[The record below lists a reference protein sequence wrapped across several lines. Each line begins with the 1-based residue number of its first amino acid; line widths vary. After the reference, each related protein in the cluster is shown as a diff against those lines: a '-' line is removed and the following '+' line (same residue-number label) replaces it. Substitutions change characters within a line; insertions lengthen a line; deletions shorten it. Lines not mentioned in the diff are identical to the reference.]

1 MQDRSHAH
9 AAAVR
14 TLLGDGVRTSKE
26 IASAM
31 GISQPTVS
39 RVLRSIGADVVRI
52 AIQNTIHYALRD
64 ARRAY
69 LIAAVS
75 RVTAQGQLQRLG
87 ELVPVRPE
95 GFVLTASDGDDNYTE
110 GLPWW
115 LYDMRPQGYLGR
127 AYARQNAQRLS
138 LPERLNDWSDA
149 QVLQALRQHGGDLA
163 GNLLIGE
170 QAEQQFINA
179 APPQPIALADKPA
192 FYADMARAAE
202 AGDIPGSSAAG
213 EQPKFT
219 AYVET
224 GHGSAHVIVK
234 FSAAQDNAVSE
245 RWRDLLLA
253 EHIALDALAQGGVPA
268 ASSRIVDHAG
278 QRFLEVERFDRIAA
292 LGRTALLS
300 LSALDAEFVGSNG
313 PWYEVTQ
320 ALVRQQCVLPAAAH
334 GAALLWAFGSL
345 IGNSDM
351 HNGNLSFT
359 SDQGRPYQLAPAYDM
374 TPMAFAPKS
383 GGAMGHALRPP
394 TIATAIS
401 GDIWRAALQMARL
414 YARRLQTEDR
424 FSERFLPCIQA
435 TLAHLEQAQARIAR
449 LA

>member
-1 MQDRSHAH
+1 MQARPHPH
-9 AAAVR
+9 AAAVSK
-14 TLLGDGVRTSKE
+14 LLGNGVRTSKE
-26 IASAM
+26 IGDALQ
-31 GISQPTVS
+31 ISQPTVS
-39 RVLRSIGADVVRI
+39 RVLRSMAGDVVRI
-52 AIQNTIHYALRD
+52 AIHGSIHYALRD
-64 ARRAY
+64 PHRAY
-69 LIAAVS
+69 LSAPVS

-87 ELVPVRPE
+87 ELVPVLPE
-95 GFVLTASDGDDNYTE
+95 GFVLTALDGSDNHTE

-138 LPERLNDWSDA
+138 LPERLSDWSDA
-149 QVLQALRQHGGDLA
+149 HVLQALRQHGGDLA

-170 QAEQQFINA
+170 QAEQMFINA
-179 APPQPIALADKPA
+179 APPQPIALAGKA
-192 FYADMARAAE
+192 VQYAALARAAE
-202 AGDIPGSSAAG
+202 AGEIPGSSAAG

-224 GHGSAHVIVK
+224 GQGRAHVIVK

-253 EHIALDALAQGGVPA
+253 EHIALDVLARSGVPA

-278 QRFLEVERFDRIAA
+278 QRFLEVERFDRVGAM
-292 LGRTALLS
+292 GRTALLS
-300 LSALDAEFVGSNG
+300 LAALDAEFVGSNA

-320 ALVRQQCVLPAAAH
+320 ALAQQQCVVPAAVG
-334 GAALLWAFGSL
+334 GAALLWAFGIL

-374 TPMAFAPKS
+374 TPMAFAPRS
-383 GGAMGHALRPP
+383 GGAMGHELREP

-401 GDIWRAALQMARL
+401 GDLWRAALQMAQR
-414 YARRLQTEDR
+414 YAQRLQAEAR
-424 FSERFLPCIQA
+424 LSERFAPCIQA
-435 TLAHLEQAQARIAR
+435 TLAHLTQAQARIAR